1 MTQPNLNLISESLK
15 VLAGELPNLQN
26 LPVLTVMESLER
38 TAKIL
43 ERNSEQVSQ
52 ITQNFS
58 LALSTQEQRM
68 MARSIN
74 ATVRDS
80 HAKIEPLLKNDGTL
94 PNDYP
99 RNFSEIQ
106 SSSEEAIKSLLL
118 EYGQS
123 IEGDVIACKKRLL
136 SYLGIVVLYI

>member
-1 MTQPNLNLISESLK
+1 MLLLF
-15 VLAGELPNLQN
+15 
-26 LPVLTVMESLER
+26 LE
-38 TAKIL
+38 
-43 ERNSEQVSQ
+43 
-52 ITQNFS
+52 
-58 LALSTQEQRM
+58 EQRM

-106 SSSEEAIKSLLL
+106 SGSEDVIKSLLL

-123 IEGDVIACKKRLL
+123 IEGDIITCKKRLL
-136 SYLGIVVLYI
+136 GYLGIVVLYI